1 MKGVT
6 MLRRW
11 TLPLVTIVT
20 LAIAAAAGATAP
32 PVGPLPRGP
41 VTTISAPKGSLVSV
55 ALPAGANGRVWR
67 QARPLDAKVL
77 RQVSEADVG
86 QSVVIVFKAVGRG
99 STKVVYGLTRGETRK
114 AYAAATFVVK
124 VR

>member
-11 TLPLVTIVT
+11 TLPVVTIVA
-20 LAIAAAAGATAP
+20 LAIAAAAGASAP

-41 VTTISAPKGSLVSV
+41 VTTISTPRGSLVSV
-55 ALPAGANGRVWR
+55 ALPTGANGRVWR
-67 QARPLDAKVL
+67 QARSLDAKVL

-86 QSVVIVFKAVGRG
+86 PSVVIVFKAVGRG
-99 STKVVYGLTRGETRK
+99 STKVVYGLTRGETQK
-114 AYAAATFVVK
+114 AYAAATFVVN